1 MMKIIKKFFIKI
13 KNRYGGLYLTTVSI
27 FILLDLFASLYIS
40 TFVYEPNTS
49 NLIYIF
55 FILFLPS
62 SSIIVGVLI
71 IIKFVLE
78 AFRKKEGSHLKLVIV
93 SIMVFMTVITSLVI
107 SRVSYYI
114 IESNLNLFTNKSIND
129 SLSYIID
136 VSNDDIVNKQN
147 SILKTI
153 SNVSINYL
161 NNIDLSDSTKVS
173 NIIYKD
179 NIFTNIIFVSNLYY
193 GYSTILFNSQ
203 NYIPL
208 DINYRFS
215 LDKITFANSEYNGL
229 FYINAIVPLRD
240 VNHYAI
246 IFESMPSNYINV
258 RNNALNAFRIYN
270 SINMFTGEFSIVLK
284 LLYVFILGISTFIS
298 IVFGI
303 IFSSFIT
310 RPISLLLNAT
320 NSIINSDFDVEM
332 KFSGVHDL
340 RNLIYRFNVM
350 ARALKYHK
358 DKEKIRVS
366 LETWKEAAI
375 KVAHEIKNPLM
386 PIMMNA
392 ELIEK
397 RLQNNM
403 SDDDLDKIK
412 RYVNTIIKNSNSI
425 LSLVKSF
432 SEFSFNIKLSDDK
445 QSINSVLVEV
455 FDSFKNMQNVK
466 FQTSFSKIDCFIKM
480 DRDKLIIAF
489 RNLIKNAIEAMDNN
503 NKESLIY
510 LSSYHEVL
518 DGEEFFT
525 VSVTDTGN
533 GIEKKDLKKI
543 FEPYFTS
550 KDKGTGIGLAIVE
563 KIINEHN
570 GKIDV
575 DSIIGEGTTFFVRFE
590 I

>member
-1 MMKIIKKFFIKI
+1 MKIIKELFFKI
-13 KNRYGGLYLTTVSI
+13 KNRYGDLYLSIVSI
-27 FILLDLFASLYIS
+27 FILLDLIASLYIS
-40 TFVYEPNTS
+40 SFVYEPNTS
-49 NLIYIF
+49 NLLYMF
-55 FILFLPS
+55 FTLFVPS
-62 SSIIVGVLI
+62 SSIIVGI
-71 IIKFVLE
+71 ITIIKFVLE
-78 AFRKKEGSHLKLVIV
+78 ALKKKEGSHLKLAMV
-93 SIMVFMTVITSLVI
+93 SIMAFMTVITSLVI
-107 SRVSYYI
+107 SKMSYYI

-129 SLSYIID
+129 SLSYIIE
-136 VSNDDIVNKQN
+136 VSNDDIINKQN
-147 SILKTI
+147 SILNSI
-153 SNVSINYL
+153 SNASINYL
-161 NNIDLSDSTKVS
+161 NNIDLSDTAKIS
-173 NIIYKD
+173 NIIYRD
-179 NIFTNIIFVSNLYY
+179 NIFTNIIFVSNSYY
-193 GYSTILFNSQ
+193 GYSTILFNYQ
-203 NYIPL
+203 NYVPL

-246 IFESMPSNYINV
+246 IFDSMPSNYINV

-298 IVFGI
+298 IIFGI

-320 NSIINSDFDVEM
+320 NSIINSDFNIEM

-350 ARALKYHK
+350 ARALKYHR

-397 RLQNNM
+397 RLKNNM
-403 SDDDLDKIK
+403 SDDDLDKIRK
-412 RYVNTIIKNSNSI
+412 YVNTIIKNSNSI

-432 SEFSFNIKLSDDK
+432 SEFSFNIKLSDEK
-445 QSINSVLVEV
+445 ESINDVLIEV

-466 FQTSFSKIDCFIKM
+466 FQTSFSKIDCFINM
-480 DRDKLIIAF
+480 DRDKLLIAF

-533 GIEKKDLKKI
+533 GIEKKDLRRI

-563 KIINEHN
+563 KIISEHN
-570 GKIDV
+570 GRIDV
-575 DSIIGEGTTFFVRFE
+575 DSIIGEGTTFFIRFE
-590 I
+590 V

>member
-1 MMKIIKKFFIKI
+1 MRIIKEFFIKI
-13 KNRYGGLYLTTVSI
+13 KNRYGGLYLSIVSI
-27 FILLDLFASLYIS
+27 FVLLDLIASLYIS
-40 TFVYEPNTS
+40 SFVYEPNTS
-49 NLIYIF
+49 NLVSIF
-55 FILFLPS
+55 FTLFLPS

-78 AFRKKEGSHLKLVIV
+78 ALKKKEGSHLKLAIV
-93 SIMVFMTVITSLVI
+93 SIMTFMTVVTSIVI
-107 SRVSYYI
+107 SKMSYYI
-114 IESNLNLFTNKSIND
+114 IESNLNLFTDKSIND

-136 VSNDDIVNKQN
+136 VSNDDIINKQD
-147 SILKTI
+147 SILNSI
-153 SNVSINYL
+153 SNVSVNYL
-161 NNIDLSDSTKVS
+161 NNIDLSDTAKIS
-173 NIIYKD
+173 NIIYRD
-179 NIFTNIIFVSNLYY
+179 NIFTNIIFVSNSYY
-193 GYSTILFNSQ
+193 GYSTVLFNSQ

-246 IFESMPSNYINV
+246 IFDSMPSNYINV

-284 LLYVFILGISTFIS
+284 LLYIFILGISTFIS
-298 IVFGI
+298 IIFGI

-350 ARALKYHK
+350 ARALKYHR

-397 RLQNNM
+397 RLKNNM
-403 SDDDLDKIK
+403 SYEDLDKISK
-412 RYVNTIIKNSNSI
+412 YVNTIIKNSNSI

-432 SEFSFNIKLSDDK
+432 SEFSFNIKLSDEK
-445 QSINSVLVEV
+445 ESINSVLIEV
-455 FDSFKNMQNVK
+455 FDSFKNMQNIK
-466 FQTSFSKIDCFIKM
+466 FQTSFSKIDCFINM

-503 NKESLIY
+503 NNKESLIY

-518 DGEEFFT
+518 DGNEFFT
-525 VSVTDTGN
+525 VSITDTGN
-533 GIEKKDLKKI
+533 GIEKKDLKRI

-570 GKIDV
+570 GRIDV
-575 DSIIGEGTTFFVRFE
+575 DSIINEGTTFFIRFE
-590 I
+590 V

>member
-1 MMKIIKKFFIKI
+1 MKIIKELFFKI
-13 KNRYGGLYLTTVSI
+13 KNRYGGLYLSIVSI
-27 FILLDLFASLYIS
+27 FILLDLIASLYIS
-40 TFVYEPNTS
+40 SFVYEPNTS
-49 NLIYIF
+49 NLLYMF
-55 FILFLPS
+55 FTLFVPS
-62 SSIIVGVLI
+62 SSIIVGI
-71 IIKFVLE
+71 ITIIKFVLE
-78 AFRKKEGSHLKLVIV
+78 ALKKKEGSHLKLAMV
-93 SIMVFMTVITSLVI
+93 SIMAFMTVITSLVI
-107 SRVSYYI
+107 SKMSYYI

-129 SLSYIID
+129 SLSYIIE
-136 VSNDDIVNKQN
+136 VSNDDIINKQN
-147 SILKTI
+147 SILNSI

-161 NNIDLSDSTKVS
+161 NNIDLSDTAKIS
-173 NIIYKD
+173 NIIYRD
-179 NIFTNIIFVSNLYY
+179 NIFTNIIFVSNSYY
-193 GYSTILFNSQ
+193 GYSTILFNYQ
-203 NYIPL
+203 NYVPL

-246 IFESMPSNYINV
+246 IFDSMPSNYINV

-298 IVFGI
+298 IIFGI

-320 NSIINSDFDVEM
+320 NSIINSDFNIEM

-350 ARALKYHK
+350 ARALKYHR
-358 DKEKIRVS
+358 DREKIRVS

-397 RLQNNM
+397 RLKNNM
-403 SDDDLDKIK
+403 SDDDLDKIRK
-412 RYVNTIIKNSNSI
+412 YVNTIIKNSNSI

-432 SEFSFNIKLSDDK
+432 SEFSFNIKLSDEK
-445 QSINSVLVEV
+445 ESINDVLIEV

-466 FQTSFSKIDCFIKM
+466 FQTSFSKIDCFINM
-480 DRDKLIIAF
+480 DRDKLLIAF

-533 GIEKKDLKKI
+533 GIEKKDLRRI

-563 KIINEHN
+563 KIISEHN
-570 GKIDV
+570 GRIDV
-575 DSIIGEGTTFFVRFE
+575 DSIIGEGTTFFIRFE
-590 I
+590 V

>member
-1 MMKIIKKFFIKI
+1 MRIIKEFFIKI
-13 KNRYGGLYLTTVSI
+13 KNRYGGLYLSIVSI
-27 FILLDLFASLYIS
+27 FVLLDLIASLYIS
-40 TFVYEPNTS
+40 SFVYEPNTS
-49 NLIYIF
+49 NLVSIF
-55 FILFLPS
+55 FTLFLPS

-78 AFRKKEGSHLKLVIV
+78 ALKKKEGSHLKLAIV
-93 SIMVFMTVITSLVI
+93 SIMTFMTVVTSIVI
-107 SRVSYYI
+107 SKMSYYI
-114 IESNLNLFTNKSIND
+114 IESNLNLFTDKSIND

-136 VSNDDIVNKQN
+136 VSNDDIINKQD
-147 SILKTI
+147 SILNSI
-153 SNVSINYL
+153 SNVSVNYL
-161 NNIDLSDSTKVS
+161 NNIDLSDTAKIS
-173 NIIYKD
+173 NIIYRD
-179 NIFTNIIFVSNLYY
+179 NIFTNIIFVSNSYY
-193 GYSTILFNSQ
+193 GYSTVLFNSQ

-246 IFESMPSNYINV
+246 IFDSMPSNYINV

-298 IVFGI
+298 IIFGI

-350 ARALKYHK
+350 ARALKYHR

-397 RLQNNM
+397 RLKNNM
-403 SDDDLDKIK
+403 SYEDLDKISK
-412 RYVNTIIKNSNSI
+412 YVNTIIKNSNSI

-432 SEFSFNIKLSDDK
+432 SEFSFNIKLSDEK
-445 QSINSVLVEV
+445 ESINSVLIEV
-455 FDSFKNMQNVK
+455 FDSFKNMQNIK
-466 FQTSFSKIDCFIKM
+466 FQTSFSKIDCFINM

-518 DGEEFFT
+518 DANEFFT
-525 VSVTDTGN
+525 VSITDTGN
-533 GIEKKDLKKI
+533 GIEKKDLKRI

-570 GKIDV
+570 GRIDV
-575 DSIIGEGTTFFVRFE
+575 DSIINEGTTFFIRFE
-590 I
+590 V

>member
-1 MMKIIKKFFIKI
+1 MRIIKEFFIKI
-13 KNRYGGLYLTTVSI
+13 KNRYGGLYLSIVSI
-27 FILLDLFASLYIS
+27 FVLLDLIASIYIS
-40 TFVYEPNTS
+40 SFVYEPNTG
-49 NLIYIF
+49 NLVSIF
-55 FILFLPS
+55 FTLFLPS

-78 AFRKKEGSHLKLVIV
+78 ALKKKEGSHLKLAIV
-93 SIMVFMTVITSLVI
+93 SIMTFMTIVTSIVI
-107 SRVSYYI
+107 SKMSYYI
-114 IESNLNLFTNKSIND
+114 IESNLNLFTDKSIND

-136 VSNDDIVNKQN
+136 VSNDDIINKQD
-147 SILKTI
+147 SILNSI
-153 SNVSINYL
+153 SNVSVNYL
-161 NNIDLSDSTKVS
+161 NNIDLSDTAKIS
-173 NIIYKD
+173 NIIYRD
-179 NIFTNIIFVSNLYY
+179 NIFTNIIFVSNSYY
-193 GYSTILFNSQ
+193 GYSTVLFNSQ

-246 IFESMPSNYINV
+246 IFDSMPSNYINV

-298 IVFGI
+298 IIFGI

-350 ARALKYHK
+350 ARALKYHR

-397 RLQNNM
+397 RLKNNM
-403 SDDDLDKIK
+403 SDEDLDKISK
-412 RYVNTIIKNSNSI
+412 YVNTIIKNSNSI

-432 SEFSFNIKLSDDK
+432 SEFSFNIKLSDEK
-445 QSINSVLVEV
+445 ESINSVLIEV

-466 FQTSFSKIDCFIKM
+466 FQTSFSKIDCFINM

-518 DGEEFFT
+518 DGNEFFT
-525 VSVTDTGN
+525 VSITDTGN
-533 GIEKKDLKKI
+533 GIEKKDLKRI

-575 DSIIGEGTTFFVRFE
+575 DSIINEGTTFFVRFE
-590 I
+590 V

>member
-1 MMKIIKKFFIKI
+1 MRIIKEFFIKI
-13 KNRYGGLYLTTVSI
+13 KNRYGGLYLSIVSI
-27 FILLDLFASLYIS
+27 FVLLDLIASLYIS
-40 TFVYEPNTS
+40 SFVYEPNTS
-49 NLIYIF
+49 NLVSIF
-55 FILFLPS
+55 FTLFLPS

-78 AFRKKEGSHLKLVIV
+78 ALKKKEGSHLKLAIV
-93 SIMVFMTVITSLVI
+93 SIMTFMTVVTSIVI
-107 SRVSYYI
+107 SKMSYYI
-114 IESNLNLFTNKSIND
+114 IESNLNLFTDKSIND

-136 VSNDDIVNKQN
+136 VSNDDIINKQD
-147 SILKTI
+147 SILNSI
-153 SNVSINYL
+153 SNVSVNYL
-161 NNIDLSDSTKVS
+161 NNIDLSDTAKIS
-173 NIIYKD
+173 NIIYRD
-179 NIFTNIIFVSNLYY
+179 NIFTNIIFVSNSYY
-193 GYSTILFNSQ
+193 GYSTVLFNSQ

-246 IFESMPSNYINV
+246 IFDSMPSNYINV

-284 LLYVFILGISTFIS
+284 LLYIFILGISTFIS
-298 IVFGI
+298 IIFGI

-320 NSIINSDFDVEM
+320 NSIINSNFDVEM

-350 ARALKYHK
+350 ARALKYHR

-397 RLQNNM
+397 RLKNNM
-403 SDDDLDKIK
+403 SDEDLDKISK
-412 RYVNTIIKNSNSI
+412 YVNTIIKNSNSI

-432 SEFSFNIKLSDDK
+432 SEFSFNIKLSDEK
-445 QSINSVLVEV
+445 ESINSVLIEV

-466 FQTSFSKIDCFIKM
+466 FQTSFSKIDCFINM

-518 DGEEFFT
+518 DGNEFFT
-525 VSVTDTGN
+525 VSITDTGN
-533 GIEKKDLKKI
+533 GIEKKDLKRI

-570 GKIDV
+570 GRIDV
-575 DSIIGEGTTFFVRFE
+575 DSMINEGTTFFVRFE
-590 I
+590 V

>member
-1 MMKIIKKFFIKI
+1 MRIIKEFFIKI
-13 KNRYGGLYLTTVSI
+13 KNRYGGLYLSIVSI
-27 FILLDLFASLYIS
+27 FVLLDLIASLYIS
-40 TFVYEPNTS
+40 SFVYEPNTS
-49 NLIYIF
+49 NLVSIF
-55 FILFLPS
+55 FTLFLPS

-78 AFRKKEGSHLKLVIV
+78 ALKKKEGSHLKLAIV
-93 SIMVFMTVITSLVI
+93 SIMTFMTVVTSIVI
-107 SRVSYYI
+107 SKMSYYI
-114 IESNLNLFTNKSIND
+114 IESNLNLFTDKSIND

-136 VSNDDIVNKQN
+136 VSNDDIINKQD
-147 SILKTI
+147 SILNSI
-153 SNVSINYL
+153 SNVSVNYL
-161 NNIDLSDSTKVS
+161 NNIDLSDTAKIS
-173 NIIYKD
+173 NIIYRD
-179 NIFTNIIFVSNLYY
+179 NIFTNIIFVSNSYY
-193 GYSTILFNSQ
+193 GYSTVLFNSQ

-246 IFESMPSNYINV
+246 IFDSMPSNYINV

-284 LLYVFILGISTFIS
+284 LLYVFTLGISTFIS
-298 IVFGI
+298 IIFGI

-320 NSIINSDFDVEM
+320 NSIINSDFNVEM

-350 ARALKYHK
+350 ARALKYHR
-358 DKEKIRVS
+358 DKEKIRIS

-397 RLQNNM
+397 KLKNNM
-403 SDDDLDKIK
+403 SDEELNKIK
-412 RYVNTIIKNSNSI
+412 KYADVIIKNSNTI

-432 SEFSFNIKLSDDK
+432 SEFSFNIKLSDEK
-445 QSINSVLVEV
+445 ESINNVLIEV
-455 FDSFKNMQNVK
+455 YESFRNTQNIK
-466 FQTSFSKIDCFIKM
+466 FQTSFSKLDCFIKM
-480 DRDKLIIAF
+480 DREKLIMAF
-489 RNLIKNAIEAMDNN
+489 RNIIKNAIEAMENN
-503 NKESLIY
+503 NKESIIY

-518 DGEEFFT
+518 DSREFFT
-525 VSVTDTGN
+525 VSITDTGN
-533 GIEKKDLKKI
+533 GIEKKDLKRI

-550 KDKGTGIGLAIVE
+550 KDKGTGIGLSIVE

-570 GKIDV
+570 GIIDI
-575 DSIIGEGTTFFVRFE
+575 DSMIGEGSTFFIRFE

>member
-1 MMKIIKKFFIKI
+1 MKIIKNFFLKI
-13 KNRYGGLYLTTVSI
+13 KNRYGGLYLSIVSI
-27 FILLDLFASLYIS
+27 FVLLDLIASIYIS
-40 TFVYEPNTS
+40 SFVYEPNTT
-49 NLIYIF
+49 NLVYVF

-62 SSIIVGVLI
+62 SSIIVGILI

-78 AFRKKEGSHLKLVIV
+78 ALKKKEGSHLKLAIV
-93 SIMVFMTVITSLVI
+93 SIMAFMTVITSLVT
-107 SRVSYYI
+107 SKMSYYI

-129 SLSYIID
+129 SLSYIIE
-136 VSNDDIVNKQN
+136 VSNDDIINKQN
-147 SILKTI
+147 SILNSI
-153 SNVSINYL
+153 SNVSVNYL
-161 NNIDLSDSTKVS
+161 NNIDLSDSSKIS
-173 NIIYKD
+173 NIIYRD
-179 NIFTNIIFVSNLYY
+179 NIFTNIIFVSNSYY
-193 GYSTILFNSQ
+193 GYSTVLFNSQ
-203 NYIPL
+203 NYVPL

-246 IFESMPSNYINV
+246 IFDSMPSNYINV

-298 IVFGI
+298 IIFGI

-320 NSIINSDFDVEM
+320 NSIINSDFNIEM

-350 ARALKYHK
+350 ARALKYHR

-397 RLQNNM
+397 KLKNNM

-412 RYVNTIIKNSNSI
+412 KYVNTIIKNSNSI

-432 SEFSFNIKLSDDK
+432 SEFSFNIKLSDEK
-445 QSINSVLVEV
+445 ESINDVLIEV
-455 FDSFKNMQNVK
+455 FDSFKNMQNIK
-466 FQTSFSKIDCFIKM
+466 FQTSFSKIDCFINM

-518 DGEEFFT
+518 DGNEFFT

-533 GIEKKDLKKI
+533 GIEKKDLKRI

-570 GKIDV
+570 GRIDV
-575 DSIIGEGTTFFVRFE
+575 DSIVGEGTTFFIRFE
-590 I
+590 V

>member
-1 MMKIIKKFFIKI
+1 MKIIKKFFIKI

-78 AFRKKEGSHLKLVIV
+78 ALRKKEGSHLKLAIV
-93 SIMVFMTVITSLVI
+93 SIMAFMTVITSLVI

-179 NIFTNIIFVSNLYY
+179 NIFTNIIFVSNSYY

>member
-1 MMKIIKKFFIKI
+1 MKIIKELFFKI
-13 KNRYGGLYLTTVSI
+13 KNRYGDLYLSIVSI
-27 FILLDLFASLYIS
+27 FILLDLIASLYIS
-40 TFVYEPNTS
+40 SFVYEPNTS
-49 NLIYIF
+49 NLLYMF
-55 FILFLPS
+55 FTLFVPS
-62 SSIIVGVLI
+62 SSIIVGI
-71 IIKFVLE
+71 ITIIKFVLE
-78 AFRKKEGSHLKLVIV
+78 ALKKKEGSHLKLAMV
-93 SIMVFMTVITSLVI
+93 SIMAFMTVITSLVI
-107 SRVSYYI
+107 SKMSYYI

-129 SLSYIID
+129 SLSYIIE
-136 VSNDDIVNKQN
+136 VSNDDIINKQN
-147 SILKTI
+147 SILNSI
-153 SNVSINYL
+153 SNASINYL
-161 NNIDLSDSTKVS
+161 NNIDLSDTAKIS
-173 NIIYKD
+173 NIIYRD
-179 NIFTNIIFVSNLYY
+179 NIFTNIIFVSNSYY
-193 GYSTILFNSQ
+193 GYSTILFNYQ
-203 NYIPL
+203 NYVPL

-246 IFESMPSNYINV
+246 IFDSMPSNYINV

-298 IVFGI
+298 IIFGI

-320 NSIINSDFDVEM
+320 NSIINSDFNIEM

-350 ARALKYHK
+350 ARALKYHR

-397 RLQNNM
+397 RLKNNM
-403 SDDDLDKIK
+403 SDDDLDKIRK
-412 RYVNTIIKNSNSI
+412 YVNTIIKNSNSI

-432 SEFSFNIKLSDDK
+432 SEFSFNIKLSDEK
-445 QSINSVLVEV
+445 ESINDVLIEV

-466 FQTSFSKIDCFIKM
+466 FQTSFSKIDCFINM
-480 DRDKLIIAF
+480 DRDKLLIAF

-518 DGEEFFT
+518 DGDEFFT

-533 GIEKKDLKKI
+533 GIEKKDLRRI

-563 KIINEHN
+563 KIISEHN
-570 GKIDV
+570 GRIDV
-575 DSIIGEGTTFFVRFE
+575 DSIIGEGTTFFIRFE
-590 I
+590 V

>member
-1 MMKIIKKFFIKI
+1 MKIIKELFFKI
-13 KNRYGGLYLTTVSI
+13 KNRYGGLYLSIVSI
-27 FILLDLFASLYIS
+27 FILLDLIASLYIS
-40 TFVYEPNTS
+40 SFVYEPNTS
-49 NLIYIF
+49 NLLYMF
-55 FILFLPS
+55 FTLFVPS
-62 SSIIVGVLI
+62 SSIIVGI
-71 IIKFVLE
+71 ITIIKFVLE
-78 AFRKKEGSHLKLVIV
+78 ALKKKEGSHLKLAIV
-93 SIMVFMTVITSLVI
+93 SIMAFMTVITSLVI
-107 SRVSYYI
+107 SKMSYYI

-129 SLSYIID
+129 SLSYIIE
-136 VSNDDIVNKQN
+136 VSNDDIINKQN
-147 SILKTI
+147 SILNSI

-161 NNIDLSDSTKVS
+161 NNIDLSDTAKIS
-173 NIIYKD
+173 NIIYRD
-179 NIFTNIIFVSNLYY
+179 NIFTNIIFVSNSYY
-193 GYSTILFNSQ
+193 GYSTILFNYQ
-203 NYIPL
+203 NYVPL

-246 IFESMPSNYINV
+246 IFDSMPSNYINV

-298 IVFGI
+298 IIFGI

-320 NSIINSDFDVEM
+320 NSIINSDFNIEM

-350 ARALKYHK
+350 ARALKYHR

-397 RLQNNM
+397 RLKNNM
-403 SDDDLDKIK
+403 SDDDLDKIRK
-412 RYVNTIIKNSNSI
+412 YVNTIIKNSNSI

-432 SEFSFNIKLSDDK
+432 SEFSFNIKLSDEK
-445 QSINSVLVEV
+445 ESINDVLIEV

-466 FQTSFSKIDCFIKM
+466 FQTSFSKIDCFINM
-480 DRDKLIIAF
+480 DRDKLLIAF

-518 DGEEFFT
+518 DGDEFFT

-533 GIEKKDLKKI
+533 GIEKKDLRRI

-563 KIINEHN
+563 KIISEHN
-570 GKIDV
+570 GRIDV
-575 DSIIGEGTTFFVRFE
+575 DSIIGEGTTFFIRFE
-590 I
+590 V

>member
-1 MMKIIKKFFIKI
+1 MRIIKEFFIKI
-13 KNRYGGLYLTTVSI
+13 KNRYGGLYLSIVSI
-27 FILLDLFASLYIS
+27 FVLLDLIASIYIS
-40 TFVYEPNTS
+40 SFVYEPNTT
-49 NLIYIF
+49 NLLYMF
-55 FILFLPS
+55 FTLFLPS

-78 AFRKKEGSHLKLVIV
+78 ALKKKEGSHLKLAMV
-93 SIMVFMTVITSLVI
+93 SIMAFMTVITSLLI
-107 SRVSYYI
+107 SKMSYYI
-114 IESNLNLFTNKSIND
+114 IESNLNLFTDKSIND
-129 SLSYIID
+129 SLSYIIE
-136 VSNDDIVNKQN
+136 VSNDDIINKQD
-147 SILKTI
+147 SILNSI
-153 SNVSINYL
+153 SNVSVNYL
-161 NNIDLSDSTKVS
+161 NNIDLSDTAKIS
-173 NIIYKD
+173 NIIYRD
-179 NIFTNIIFVSNLYY
+179 NIFTNIIFVSNSYY
-193 GYSTILFNSQ
+193 GYSTVLFNSQ

-246 IFESMPSNYINV
+246 IFDSMPSNYINL

-284 LLYVFILGISTFIS
+284 LLYVFTLGISTFIS
-298 IVFGI
+298 IIFGI

-320 NSIINSDFDVEM
+320 NSIINSDFNVEM

-350 ARALKYHK
+350 ARALKYHR
-358 DKEKIRVS
+358 DKEKIRIS

-397 RLQNNM
+397 KLKNNM
-403 SDDDLDKIK
+403 SDEELNKIK
-412 RYVNTIIKNSNSI
+412 KYADVIIKNSNTI

-432 SEFSFNIKLSDDK
+432 SEFSFNIKLSDEK
-445 QSINSVLVEV
+445 ESINNVLIEV
-455 FDSFKNMQNVK
+455 YESFRNTQNIK
-466 FQTSFSKIDCFIKM
+466 FQTSFSKLDCFIKM
-480 DRDKLIIAF
+480 DREKLIMAF
-489 RNLIKNAIEAMDNN
+489 RNIIKNAIEAMENN
-503 NKESLIY
+503 NKESIIY

-518 DGEEFFT
+518 DSREFFT
-525 VSVTDTGN
+525 VSITDTGN
-533 GIEKKDLKKI
+533 GIEKKDLKRI

-550 KDKGTGIGLAIVE
+550 KDKGTGIGLSIVE

-570 GKIDV
+570 GIIDI
-575 DSIIGEGTTFFVRFE
+575 DSMIGEGSTFFIRFE

>member
-1 MMKIIKKFFIKI
+1 MRIIKEFFIKI
-13 KNRYGGLYLTTVSI
+13 KNRYGGLYLSIVSI
-27 FILLDLFASLYIS
+27 FVLLDLIASLYIS
-40 TFVYEPNTS
+40 SFVYEPNTS
-49 NLIYIF
+49 NLVSIF
-55 FILFLPS
+55 FTLFLPS

-78 AFRKKEGSHLKLVIV
+78 ALKKKEGSHLKLAIV
-93 SIMVFMTVITSLVI
+93 SIMTFMTVVTSIVI
-107 SRVSYYI
+107 SKMSYYI
-114 IESNLNLFTNKSIND
+114 IESNLNLFTDKSIND

-136 VSNDDIVNKQN
+136 VSNDDIINKQD
-147 SILKTI
+147 SILNSI
-153 SNVSINYL
+153 SNVSVNYL
-161 NNIDLSDSTKVS
+161 NNIDLSDTAKIS
-173 NIIYKD
+173 NIIYRD
-179 NIFTNIIFVSNLYY
+179 NIFTNIIFVSNSYY
-193 GYSTILFNSQ
+193 GYSTVLFNSQ

-246 IFESMPSNYINV
+246 IFDSMPSNYINV

-284 LLYVFILGISTFIS
+284 LLYIFILGISTFIS
-298 IVFGI
+298 IIFGI

-350 ARALKYHK
+350 ARALKYHR

-397 RLQNNM
+397 RLKNNM
-403 SDDDLDKIK
+403 SDEDLDKISK
-412 RYVNTIIKNSNSI
+412 YVNTIIKNSNSI

-432 SEFSFNIKLSDDK
+432 SEFSFNIKLSDEK
-445 QSINSVLVEV
+445 ESINSVLIEV
-455 FDSFKNMQNVK
+455 FDSFKNMQNIK
-466 FQTSFSKIDCFIKM
+466 FQTSFSKIDCFINM

-518 DGEEFFT
+518 DGNEFFT
-525 VSVTDTGN
+525 VSITDTGN
-533 GIEKKDLKKI
+533 GIEKKDLKRI

-570 GKIDV
+570 GRIDV
-575 DSIIGEGTTFFVRFE
+575 DSIINEGTTFFIRFE
-590 I
+590 V

>member
-1 MMKIIKKFFIKI
+1 MRIIKEFFIKI
-13 KNRYGGLYLTTVSI
+13 KNRYGGLYLSIVSI
-27 FILLDLFASLYIS
+27 FVLLDLIASIYIS
-40 TFVYEPNTS
+40 SFVYEPNTT
-49 NLIYIF
+49 NLLYMF
-55 FILFLPS
+55 FTFFLPS

-78 AFRKKEGSHLKLVIV
+78 ALKKKEGSHLKLAMV
-93 SIMVFMTVITSLVI
+93 SIMAFMTVITSLLI
-107 SRVSYYI
+107 SKMSYYI
-114 IESNLNLFTNKSIND
+114 IESNLNLFTDKSIND
-129 SLSYIID
+129 SLSYIIE
-136 VSNDDIVNKQN
+136 VSNDDIINKQD
-147 SILKTI
+147 SILNSI
-153 SNVSINYL
+153 SNVSVNYL
-161 NNIDLSDSTKVS
+161 NNIDLSDTAKIS
-173 NIIYKD
+173 NIIYRD
-179 NIFTNIIFVSNLYY
+179 NIFTNIIFVSNSYY
-193 GYSTILFNSQ
+193 GYSTVLFNSQ

-246 IFESMPSNYINV
+246 IFDSMPSNYINV

-284 LLYVFILGISTFIS
+284 LLYVFTLGISTFIS
-298 IVFGI
+298 IIFGI

-320 NSIINSDFDVEM
+320 NSIINSDFNVEM

-350 ARALKYHK
+350 ARALKYHR
-358 DKEKIRVS
+358 DKEKIRIS

-397 RLQNNM
+397 KLKNNM
-403 SDDDLDKIK
+403 SDEELNKIK
-412 RYVNTIIKNSNSI
+412 KYADVIIKNSNTI

-432 SEFSFNIKLSDDK
+432 SEFSFNIKLSDEK
-445 QSINSVLVEV
+445 ESINNVLIEV
-455 FDSFKNMQNVK
+455 YESFRNTQNIK
-466 FQTSFSKIDCFIKM
+466 FQTSFSKLDCFIKM
-480 DRDKLIIAF
+480 DREKLIMAF
-489 RNLIKNAIEAMDNN
+489 RNIIKNAIEAMENN
-503 NKESLIY
+503 NKESIIY

-518 DGEEFFT
+518 DSREFFT
-525 VSVTDTGN
+525 VSITDTGN
-533 GIEKKDLKKI
+533 GIEKKDLKRI

-550 KDKGTGIGLAIVE
+550 KDKGTGIGLSIVE

-570 GKIDV
+570 GIIDI
-575 DSIIGEGTTFFVRFE
+575 DSMIGEGSTFFIRFE

>member
-1 MMKIIKKFFIKI
+1 MKIIKDFFIKI
-13 KNRYGGLYLTTVSI
+13 KNRYGGLYLLIVSI
-27 FILLDLFASLYIS
+27 FILLDLIASIYVS
-40 TFVYEPNTS
+40 SFVYEPNTS
-49 NLIYIF
+49 DLIYMF
-55 FILFLPS
+55 FTLFLPS
-62 SSIIVGVLI
+62 SSIIVGVVTI
-71 IIKFVLE
+71 VKFVLE
-78 AFRKKEGSHLKLVIV
+78 AFKKKEGSHLKLAIV
-93 SIMVFMTVITSLVI
+93 SIMTFMTVITSLVV
-107 SRVSYYI
+107 SKMSYYI
-114 IESNLNLFTNKSIND
+114 IESNLNLFTDNSIND
-129 SLSYIID
+129 SLSYIIE
-136 VSNDDIVNKQN
+136 VSNDEIVNKQN
-147 SILKTI
+147 SILNSI
-153 SNVSINYL
+153 SNSYANYL
-161 NNIDLSDSTKVS
+161 NNIDLSDTSKIS
-173 NIIYKD
+173 NIIYRD
-179 NIFTNIIFVSNLYY
+179 NIFTNIIFVSNSYY

-203 NYIPL
+203 NYVPL

-246 IFESMPSNYINV
+246 IFDSMPSNYINV
-258 RNNALNAFRIYN
+258 RNNALKAFRIYN

-284 LLYVFILGISTFIS
+284 LLYIFILGISTFIS
-298 IVFGI
+298 IIFGI

-350 ARALKYHK
+350 ARALKYHR

-397 RLQNNM
+397 RLKNEM
-403 SDDDLDKIK
+403 SDNDLDKIK
-412 RYVNTIIKNSNSI
+412 KSINIIIKNSNSI

-432 SEFSFNIKLSDDK
+432 SEFSFNIKLSNEK
-445 QSINSVLVEV
+445 ESINNVLAEV
-455 FDSFKNMQNVK
+455 FESFKNTPNVK
-466 FQTSFSKIDCFIKM
+466 FQTSFSKMDCFINM
-480 DRDKLIIAF
+480 DREKLIIAF

-510 LSSYHEVL
+510 LSSYHEIL
-518 DGEEFFT
+518 DCQEFFT
-525 VSVTDTGN
+525 VSITDTGN
-533 GIEKKDLKKI
+533 GINENDLRRI

-550 KDKGTGIGLAIVE
+550 KDKGTGIGLSIVE

-570 GKIDV
+570 GMIDV
-575 DSIIGEGTTFFVRFE
+575 DSIIGEGTTFFVRFKN
-590 I
+590 

>member
-1 MMKIIKKFFIKI
+1 MKIIKEFFINI
-13 KNRYGGLYLTTVSI
+13 KNRYGGLYLSI
-27 FILLDLFASLYIS
+27 FSIFVLLDLIASIYIS
-40 TFVYEPNTS
+40 SFVYEPNSS
-49 NLIYIF
+49 NFVYIF
-55 FILFLPS
+55 FTLFLPS

-78 AFRKKEGSHLKLVIV
+78 ALKKKEGSHLKLAIV
-93 SIMVFMTVITSLVI
+93 SIIAFMTVITSLVI
-107 SRVSYYI
+107 TKISYYI
-114 IESNLNLFTNKSIND
+114 IESNLNLFTDKTIND

-136 VSNDDIVNKQN
+136 VSNDDIINKQN
-147 SILKTI
+147 SILNSI

-161 NNIDLSDSTKVS
+161 NNIDLSDTSKIS

-179 NIFTNIIFVSNLYY
+179 NIFTNIIFVSNSYY
-193 GYSTILFNSQ
+193 GYSTVLFNSQ

-246 IFESMPSNYINV
+246 IFDSMPSNYINV

-284 LLYVFILGISTFIS
+284 LLYVFILGISTFVS
-298 IVFGI
+298 IIFGI

-350 ARALKYHK
+350 ARALKYHR
-358 DKEKIRVS
+358 DKEKIRIS

-397 RLQNNM
+397 RLKNEM
-403 SDDDLDKIK
+403 SDDDLEKIK
-412 RYVNTIIKNSNSI
+412 KYVNIIMKNSNSI

-432 SEFSFNIKLSDDK
+432 SEFSFNIKLSDEK
-445 QSINSVLVEV
+445 QSINSVIIEV
-455 FDSFKNMQNVK
+455 FESFKNTQNIN
-466 FQTSFSKIDCFIKM
+466 FQTSFSKIDCFINM

-518 DGEEFFT
+518 DSQEFFT
-525 VSVTDTGN
+525 ISITDTGN

-570 GKIDV
+570 GRIDV

-590 I
+590 A

>member
-1 MMKIIKKFFIKI
+1 MRIIKEFFIKI
-13 KNRYGGLYLTTVSI
+13 KNRYGGLYLSIVSI
-27 FILLDLFASLYIS
+27 FVLLDLIASIYIS
-40 TFVYEPNTS
+40 SFVYEPNTT
-49 NLIYIF
+49 NLLYMF
-55 FILFLPS
+55 FTFFLPS

-78 AFRKKEGSHLKLVIV
+78 ALKKKEGSHLKLAMV
-93 SIMVFMTVITSLVI
+93 SIMAFMTVITSLLI
-107 SRVSYYI
+107 SKMSYYI
-114 IESNLNLFTNKSIND
+114 IESNLNLFTDKSIND
-129 SLSYIID
+129 SLSYIIE
-136 VSNDDIVNKQN
+136 VSNDDIINKQD
-147 SILKTI
+147 SILNSI
-153 SNVSINYL
+153 SNVSVNYL
-161 NNIDLSDSTKVS
+161 NNIDLSDTAKIS
-173 NIIYKD
+173 NIIYRD
-179 NIFTNIIFVSNLYY
+179 NIFTNIIFVSNSYY
-193 GYSTILFNSQ
+193 GYSTVLFNSQ

-284 LLYVFILGISTFIS
+284 LLYVFTLGISTFIS
-298 IVFGI
+298 IIFGI

-320 NSIINSDFDVEM
+320 NSIINSDFNVEM

-350 ARALKYHK
+350 ARALKYHR
-358 DKEKIRVS
+358 DKEKIRIS

-397 RLQNNM
+397 KLKNNM
-403 SDDDLDKIK
+403 SDEELNKIK
-412 RYVNTIIKNSNSI
+412 KYADVIIKNSNTI

-432 SEFSFNIKLSDDK
+432 SEFSFNIKLSDEK
-445 QSINSVLVEV
+445 ESINNVLIEV
-455 FDSFKNMQNVK
+455 YESFRNTQNIK
-466 FQTSFSKIDCFIKM
+466 FQTSFSKLDCFIKM
-480 DRDKLIIAF
+480 DREKLIMAF
-489 RNLIKNAIEAMDNN
+489 RNIIKNAIEAMENN
-503 NKESLIY
+503 NKESIIY

-518 DGEEFFT
+518 DSREFFT
-525 VSVTDTGN
+525 VSITDTGN
-533 GIEKKDLKKI
+533 GIEKKDLKRI

-550 KDKGTGIGLAIVE
+550 KDKGTGIGLSIVE

-570 GKIDV
+570 GIIDI
-575 DSIIGEGTTFFVRFE
+575 DSMIGEGSTFFIRFE

>member
-1 MMKIIKKFFIKI
+1 MKIIKELFFKI
-13 KNRYGGLYLTTVSI
+13 KNRYGGLYLSIVSI
-27 FILLDLFASLYIS
+27 FILLDLIASLYIS
-40 TFVYEPNTS
+40 SFVYEPNTS
-49 NLIYIF
+49 NLLYMF
-55 FILFLPS
+55 FTLFVPS
-62 SSIIVGVLI
+62 SSIIVGI
-71 IIKFVLE
+71 ITIIKFVLE
-78 AFRKKEGSHLKLVIV
+78 ALKKKEGSHLKLAIV
-93 SIMVFMTVITSLVI
+93 SIMAFMTVITSLVT
-107 SRVSYYI
+107 SKMSYYI

-129 SLSYIID
+129 SLSYIIE
-136 VSNDDIVNKQN
+136 VSNDDIINKQN
-147 SILKTI
+147 SILNSI

-161 NNIDLSDSTKVS
+161 NNIDLSDTAKIS
-173 NIIYKD
+173 NIIYRD
-179 NIFTNIIFVSNLYY
+179 NIFTNIIFVSNSYY
-193 GYSTILFNSQ
+193 GYSTILFNYQ
-203 NYIPL
+203 NYVPL

-215 LDKITFANSEYNGL
+215 LDKITFANSEYNGI

-246 IFESMPSNYINV
+246 IFDSMPSNYINV

-298 IVFGI
+298 IIFGI

-320 NSIINSDFDVEM
+320 NSIINSDFNIEM

-350 ARALKYHK
+350 ARALKYHR

-397 RLQNNM
+397 RLKNNM
-403 SDDDLDKIK
+403 SDDDLDKIRK
-412 RYVNTIIKNSNSI
+412 YVNTIIKNSNSI

-432 SEFSFNIKLSDDK
+432 SEFSFNIKLSDEK
-445 QSINSVLVEV
+445 ESINDVLIEV

-466 FQTSFSKIDCFIKM
+466 FQTSFSKIDCFINM
-480 DRDKLIIAF
+480 DRDKLLIAF

-518 DGEEFFT
+518 DGDEFFT

-533 GIEKKDLKKI
+533 GIEKKDLRRI

-563 KIINEHN
+563 KIISEHN
-570 GKIDV
+570 GRIDV
-575 DSIIGEGTTFFVRFE
+575 DSIIGEGTTFFIRFE
-590 I
+590 V

>member
-1 MMKIIKKFFIKI
+1 MKIIKELFFKI
-13 KNRYGGLYLTTVSI
+13 KNRYGGLYLSIVSI
-27 FILLDLFASLYIS
+27 FILLDLIASLYIS
-40 TFVYEPNTS
+40 SFVYEPNTS
-49 NLIYIF
+49 NLLYMF
-55 FILFLPS
+55 FTLFVPS
-62 SSIIVGVLI
+62 SSIIVGI
-71 IIKFVLE
+71 ITIIKFVLE
-78 AFRKKEGSHLKLVIV
+78 ALKKKEGSHLKLAIV
-93 SIMVFMTVITSLVI
+93 SIMAFMTVITSLVT
-107 SRVSYYI
+107 SKMSYYI

-129 SLSYIID
+129 SLSYIIE
-136 VSNDDIVNKQN
+136 VSNDDIINKQN
-147 SILKTI
+147 SILNSI

-161 NNIDLSDSTKVS
+161 NNIDLSDTAKIS
-173 NIIYKD
+173 NIIYRD
-179 NIFTNIIFVSNLYY
+179 NIFTNIIFVSNSYY
-193 GYSTILFNSQ
+193 GYSTILFNYQ
-203 NYIPL
+203 NYVPL

-246 IFESMPSNYINV
+246 IFDSMPSNYINV

-298 IVFGI
+298 IIFGI

-320 NSIINSDFDVEM
+320 NSIINSDFNIEM

-350 ARALKYHK
+350 ARALKYHR

-397 RLQNNM
+397 RLKNNM
-403 SDDDLDKIK
+403 SDDDLDKIRK
-412 RYVNTIIKNSNSI
+412 YVNTIIKNSNSI

-432 SEFSFNIKLSDDK
+432 SEFSFNIKLSDEK
-445 QSINSVLVEV
+445 ESINDVLIEV

-466 FQTSFSKIDCFIKM
+466 FQTSFSKIDCFINM
-480 DRDKLIIAF
+480 DRDKLLIAF

-518 DGEEFFT
+518 DGDEFFT

-533 GIEKKDLKKI
+533 GIEKKDLRRI

-563 KIINEHN
+563 KIISEHN
-570 GKIDV
+570 GRIDV
-575 DSIIGEGTTFFVRFE
+575 DSIIGEGTTFFIRFE
-590 I
+590 V

>member
-1 MMKIIKKFFIKI
+1 MRIIKEFFIKI
-13 KNRYGGLYLTTVSI
+13 KNRYGGLYLSIVSI
-27 FILLDLFASLYIS
+27 FVLLDLIASLYIS
-40 TFVYEPNTS
+40 SFVYEPNTS
-49 NLIYIF
+49 NLVSIF
-55 FILFLPS
+55 FTLFLPS

-78 AFRKKEGSHLKLVIV
+78 ALKKKEGSHLKLAIV
-93 SIMVFMTVITSLVI
+93 SIMTFMTVVTSIVI
-107 SRVSYYI
+107 SKMSYYI
-114 IESNLNLFTNKSIND
+114 IESNLNLFTDKSIND

-136 VSNDDIVNKQN
+136 VSNDDIINKQD
-147 SILKTI
+147 SILNSI
-153 SNVSINYL
+153 SNVSVNYL
-161 NNIDLSDSTKVS
+161 NNIDLSDTAKIS
-173 NIIYKD
+173 NIIYRD
-179 NIFTNIIFVSNLYY
+179 NIFTNIIFVSNSYY
-193 GYSTILFNSQ
+193 GYSTVLFNSQ

-246 IFESMPSNYINV
+246 IFDSMPSNYINV

-284 LLYVFILGISTFIS
+284 LLYIFILGISTFIS
-298 IVFGI
+298 IIFGI

-320 NSIINSDFDVEM
+320 NSIINSNFDVEM

-350 ARALKYHK
+350 ARALKYHR

-397 RLQNNM
+397 RLKNNM
-403 SDDDLDKIK
+403 SDEDLDKISK
-412 RYVNTIIKNSNSI
+412 YVNTIIKNSNSI

-432 SEFSFNIKLSDDK
+432 SEFSFNIKLSDEK
-445 QSINSVLVEV
+445 ESINSVLIEV
-455 FDSFKNMQNVK
+455 FDSFKNMQNIK
-466 FQTSFSKIDCFIKM
+466 FQTSFSKIDCFINM

-518 DGEEFFT
+518 DGNEFFT
-525 VSVTDTGN
+525 VSITDTGN
-533 GIEKKDLKKI
+533 GIEKKDLKRI

-570 GKIDV
+570 GRIDV
-575 DSIIGEGTTFFVRFE
+575 DSIINEGTTFFIRFE
-590 I
+590 V

>member
-1 MMKIIKKFFIKI
+1 MKIIKELFFKI
-13 KNRYGGLYLTTVSI
+13 KNRYGGLYLSIVSI
-27 FILLDLFASLYIS
+27 FILLDLIASLYIS
-40 TFVYEPNTS
+40 SFVYEPNTS
-49 NLIYIF
+49 NLLYMF
-55 FILFLPS
+55 FTLFVPS
-62 SSIIVGVLI
+62 SSIIVGI
-71 IIKFVLE
+71 ITIIKFVLE
-78 AFRKKEGSHLKLVIV
+78 ALKKKEGSHLKLAMV
-93 SIMVFMTVITSLVI
+93 SIMAFMTVITSLII
-107 SRVSYYI
+107 SKMSYYI

-129 SLSYIID
+129 SLSYIIE
-136 VSNDDIVNKQN
+136 VSNDDIINKQN
-147 SILKTI
+147 SILNSI

-161 NNIDLSDSTKVS
+161 NNIDLSDTAKIS
-173 NIIYKD
+173 NIIYRD
-179 NIFTNIIFVSNLYY
+179 NIFTNIIFVSNSYY
-193 GYSTILFNSQ
+193 GYSTILFNYQ
-203 NYIPL
+203 NYVPL
-208 DINYRFS
+208 DVNYRFS

-246 IFESMPSNYINV
+246 IFDSMPSNYINV

-298 IVFGI
+298 IIFGI

-320 NSIINSDFDVEM
+320 NSIINSDFNIEM

-350 ARALKYHK
+350 ARALKYHR

-397 RLQNNM
+397 RLKNNM
-403 SDDDLDKIK
+403 SDDDLDKIRK
-412 RYVNTIIKNSNSI
+412 YVNTIIKNSNSI

-432 SEFSFNIKLSDDK
+432 SEFSFNIKLSDEK
-445 QSINSVLVEV
+445 ESINDVLIEV

-466 FQTSFSKIDCFIKM
+466 FQTSFSKIDCFINM
-480 DRDKLIIAF
+480 DRDKLLIAF

-518 DGEEFFT
+518 DGDEFFT

-533 GIEKKDLKKI
+533 GIEKKDLRRI

-563 KIINEHN
+563 KIISEHN
-570 GKIDV
+570 GRIDV
-575 DSIIGEGTTFFVRFE
+575 DSIIGEGTTFFIRFE
-590 I
+590 V

>member
-1 MMKIIKKFFIKI
+1 MKIIKELFFKI
-13 KNRYGGLYLTTVSI
+13 KNRYGGLYLSIVSI
-27 FILLDLFASLYIS
+27 FILLDLIASLYIS
-40 TFVYEPNTS
+40 SFVYEPNTS
-49 NLIYIF
+49 NLLYMF
-55 FILFLPS
+55 FTLFVPS
-62 SSIIVGVLI
+62 SSIIVGI
-71 IIKFVLE
+71 ITIIKFVLE
-78 AFRKKEGSHLKLVIV
+78 ALKKKEGSHLKLAMV
-93 SIMVFMTVITSLVI
+93 SIMAFMTVITSLVI
-107 SRVSYYI
+107 SKMSYYI

-129 SLSYIID
+129 SLSYIIE
-136 VSNDDIVNKQN
+136 VSNDDIINKQN
-147 SILKTI
+147 SILNSI

-161 NNIDLSDSTKVS
+161 NNIDLSDTAKIS
-173 NIIYKD
+173 NIIYRD
-179 NIFTNIIFVSNLYY
+179 NIFTNIIFVSNSYY
-193 GYSTILFNSQ
+193 GYSTILFNYQ
-203 NYIPL
+203 NYVPL

-246 IFESMPSNYINV
+246 IFDSMPSNYINV

-298 IVFGI
+298 IIFGI

-320 NSIINSDFDVEM
+320 NSIINSDFNIEM

-350 ARALKYHK
+350 ARALKYHR

-397 RLQNNM
+397 RLKNNM
-403 SDDDLDKIK
+403 SDDDLDKIRK
-412 RYVNTIIKNSNSI
+412 YVNTIIKNSNSI

-432 SEFSFNIKLSDDK
+432 SEFSFNIKLSDEK
-445 QSINSVLVEV
+445 ESINDVLIEV

-466 FQTSFSKIDCFIKM
+466 FQTSFSKIDCFINM
-480 DRDKLIIAF
+480 DRDKLLIAF

-518 DGEEFFT
+518 DGDEFFT

-533 GIEKKDLKKI
+533 GIEKKDLRRI

-563 KIINEHN
+563 KIISEHN
-570 GKIDV
+570 GRIDV
-575 DSIIGEGTTFFVRFE
+575 DSIIGEGTTFFIRFE
-590 I
+590 V

>member
-1 MMKIIKKFFIKI
+1 MKIIKELFFKI
-13 KNRYGGLYLTTVSI
+13 KNRYGGLYLSIVSI
-27 FILLDLFASLYIS
+27 FILLDLIASLYIS
-40 TFVYEPNTS
+40 SFVYEPNTS
-49 NLIYIF
+49 NLLYMF
-55 FILFLPS
+55 FTLFVPS
-62 SSIIVGVLI
+62 SSIIVGI
-71 IIKFVLE
+71 ITIIKFVLE
-78 AFRKKEGSHLKLVIV
+78 ALKKKEGSHLKLAMV
-93 SIMVFMTVITSLVI
+93 SIMAFMTVITSLVI
-107 SRVSYYI
+107 SKMSYYI

-129 SLSYIID
+129 SLSYIIE
-136 VSNDDIVNKQN
+136 VSNDDIINKQN
-147 SILKTI
+147 SILNSI

-161 NNIDLSDSTKVS
+161 NNIDLSDTAKIS
-173 NIIYKD
+173 NIIYRD
-179 NIFTNIIFVSNLYY
+179 NIFTNIIFVSNSYY
-193 GYSTILFNSQ
+193 GYSTILFNYQ
-203 NYIPL
+203 NYVPL

-246 IFESMPSNYINV
+246 IFDSMPSNYINV

-298 IVFGI
+298 IIFGI

-320 NSIINSDFDVEM
+320 NSIINSDFNIEM

-350 ARALKYHK
+350 ARALKYHR

-397 RLQNNM
+397 RLKNNM
-403 SDDDLDKIK
+403 SDDDLYKIRK
-412 RYVNTIIKNSNSI
+412 YVNTIIKNSNSI

-432 SEFSFNIKLSDDK
+432 SEFSFNIKLSDEK
-445 QSINSVLVEV
+445 ESINDVLIEV

-466 FQTSFSKIDCFIKM
+466 FQTSFSKIDCFINM
-480 DRDKLIIAF
+480 DRDKLLIAF

-533 GIEKKDLKKI
+533 GIEKKDLRRI

-563 KIINEHN
+563 KIISEHN
-570 GKIDV
+570 GRIDV
-575 DSIIGEGTTFFVRFE
+575 DSIIGEGTTFFIRFE
-590 I
+590 V

>member
-1 MMKIIKKFFIKI
+1 MKIIKELFFKI
-13 KNRYGGLYLTTVSI
+13 KNRYGGLYLSIVSI
-27 FILLDLFASLYIS
+27 FILLDLIASLYIS
-40 TFVYEPNTS
+40 SFVYEPNTS
-49 NLIYIF
+49 NLLYMF
-55 FILFLPS
+55 FTLFVPS
-62 SSIIVGVLI
+62 SSIIVGI
-71 IIKFVLE
+71 ITIIKFVLE
-78 AFRKKEGSHLKLVIV
+78 ALKKKEGSHLKLAMV
-93 SIMVFMTVITSLVI
+93 SIMAFMTVITSLVI
-107 SRVSYYI
+107 SKMSYYI

-129 SLSYIID
+129 SLSYIIE
-136 VSNDDIVNKQN
+136 VSNDDIINKQN
-147 SILKTI
+147 SILNSI

-161 NNIDLSDSTKVS
+161 NNIDLSDTAKIS
-173 NIIYKD
+173 NIIYRD
-179 NIFTNIIFVSNLYY
+179 NIFTNIIFVSNSYY
-193 GYSTILFNSQ
+193 GYSTILFNYQ
-203 NYIPL
+203 NYVPL
-208 DINYRFS
+208 DVNYRFS

-246 IFESMPSNYINV
+246 IFDSMPSNYINV

-298 IVFGI
+298 IIFGI

-320 NSIINSDFDVEM
+320 NSIINSDFNIEM

-350 ARALKYHK
+350 ARALKYHR

-397 RLQNNM
+397 RLKNNM
-403 SDDDLDKIK
+403 SDDDLDKIRK
-412 RYVNTIIKNSNSI
+412 YVNTIIKNSNSI

-432 SEFSFNIKLSDDK
+432 SEFSFNIKLSDEK
-445 QSINSVLVEV
+445 ESINDVLIEV

-466 FQTSFSKIDCFIKM
+466 FQTSFSKIDCFINM
-480 DRDKLIIAF
+480 DRDKLLIAF

-518 DGEEFFT
+518 DGDEFFT

-533 GIEKKDLKKI
+533 GIEKKDLRRI

-563 KIINEHN
+563 KIISEHN
-570 GKIDV
+570 GRIDV
-575 DSIIGEGTTFFVRFE
+575 DSIIGEGTTFFIRFE
-590 I
+590 V

>member
-1 MMKIIKKFFIKI
+1 MRIIKDFFINI
-13 KNRYGGLYLTTVSI
+13 KNRYGGLYLSIVSI
-27 FILLDLFASLYIS
+27 FVLLDLIASIYIS
-40 TFVYEPNTS
+40 SFVYEPNTS
-49 NLIYIF
+49 NLVYIF
-55 FILFLPS
+55 FTLFLPS

-78 AFRKKEGSHLKLVIV
+78 AFKKKEGSHLKLAIV
-93 SIMVFMTVITSLVI
+93 SIMAFMTVITSLVI
-107 SRVSYYI
+107 SKISYYI
-114 IESNLNLFTNKSIND
+114 IESNLNLFTDKSIND

-136 VSNDDIVNKQN
+136 VSNDDIINKQN
-147 SILKTI
+147 IILNTI
-153 SNVSINYL
+153 SNASINYL
-161 NNIDLSDSTKVS
+161 NNIDLSDSTKIS

-179 NIFTNIIFVSNLYY
+179 NIFTNIIFVSNSYY

-246 IFESMPSNYINV
+246 IFDSMPSNYINV

-298 IVFGI
+298 IIFGI

-310 RPISLLLNAT
+310 RPINLLLNAT

-350 ARALKYHK
+350 ARALKYHR
-358 DKEKIRVS
+358 DKEKIRIS

-397 RLQNNM
+397 KLKNNM
-403 SDDDLDKIK
+403 SDEELNKIK
-412 RYVNTIIKNSNSI
+412 KYADVIIKNSNTI

-432 SEFSFNIKLSDDK
+432 SEFSFNIKLSDEK
-445 QSINSVLVEV
+445 ESINNVLIEV
-455 FDSFKNMQNVK
+455 YESFRNTQNIK
-466 FQTSFSKIDCFIKM
+466 FQTSFSKLDCFIKM
-480 DRDKLIIAF
+480 DREKLIMAF
-489 RNLIKNAIEAMDNN
+489 RNIIKNAIEAMENN
-503 NKESLIY
+503 NKESIIY

-518 DGEEFFT
+518 DSREFFT
-525 VSVTDTGN
+525 VSITDTGN
-533 GIEKKDLKKI
+533 GIEKKDLKRI

-550 KDKGTGIGLAIVE
+550 KDKGTGIGLSIVE

-570 GKIDV
+570 GIIDI
-575 DSIIGEGTTFFVRFE
+575 DSMIGEGSTFFIRFE

>member
-1 MMKIIKKFFIKI
+1 MKIIKNFFLKI
-13 KNRYGGLYLTTVSI
+13 KNRYGGIYLSIVSI
-27 FILLDLFASLYIS
+27 FVLLDLFASLYIS
-40 TFVYEPNTS
+40 SFVYEPNTT
-49 NLIYIF
+49 NLVYVF

-78 AFRKKEGSHLKLVIV
+78 ALRKKEGSHLKLAIV
-93 SIMVFMTVITSLVI
+93 SIMAFMTVITSLVT
-107 SRVSYYI
+107 SKMSYYI

-129 SLSYIID
+129 SLSYIIE
-136 VSNDDIVNKQN
+136 VSNDDIINKQN
-147 SILKTI
+147 SILNSI
-153 SNVSINYL
+153 SNVSVNYL
-161 NNIDLSDSTKVS
+161 NNIDLSDTTKIS

-179 NIFTNIIFVSNLYY
+179 NIFTNIIFVSNSYY
-193 GYSTILFNSQ
+193 GYSTVLFNSQ
-203 NYIPL
+203 NYVPL

-320 NSIINSDFDVEM
+320 NSIINSDFNIEM

-350 ARALKYHK
+350 ARALKYHR

-397 RLQNNM
+397 RLKNEM
-403 SDDDLDKIK
+403 SDNDLDKIK
-412 RYVNTIIKNSNSI
+412 KYVNTIIKNSNSI

>member
-1 MMKIIKKFFIKI
+1 M
-13 KNRYGGLYLTTVSI
+13 
-27 FILLDLFASLYIS
+27 
-40 TFVYEPNTS
+40 
-49 NLIYIF
+49 
-55 FILFLPS
+55 PS

-78 AFRKKEGSHLKLVIV
+78 AFKKKEGSHLKLAIV
-93 SIMVFMTVITSLVI
+93 SIMAFMTVITSLVI
-107 SRVSYYI
+107 SKISYYI
-114 IESNLNLFTNKSIND
+114 IESNLNLFTDKSIND

-136 VSNDDIVNKQN
+136 VSNDDIINKQN
-147 SILKTI
+147 IILNTI
-153 SNVSINYL
+153 SNASINYL
-161 NNIDLSDSTKVS
+161 NNIDLSDSTKIS

-179 NIFTNIIFVSNLYY
+179 NIFTNIIFVSNSYY

-246 IFESMPSNYINV
+246 IFDSMPSNYINV

-298 IVFGI
+298 IIFGI

-310 RPISLLLNAT
+310 RPINLLLNAT

-350 ARALKYHK
+350 ARALKYHR
-358 DKEKIRVS
+358 DKEKIRIS

-397 RLQNNM
+397 RLKNEM
-403 SDDDLDKIK
+403 SDNDLEKIK
-412 RYVNTIIKNSNSI
+412 KSINIIIKNSNSI

-432 SEFSFNIKLSDDK
+432 SEFSFNIKLSDEK
-445 QSINSVLVEV
+445 QSINTVLIEV
-455 FDSFKNMQNVK
+455 FESFKNIPNVK
-466 FQTSFSKIDCFIKM
+466 CQSSFSKIDCFINM

-489 RNLIKNAIEAMDNN
+489 RNLIKNAVEAMENN
-503 NKESLIY
+503 NKESIIY
-510 LSSYHEVL
+510 LSSYHEIL
-518 DGEEFFT
+518 DSQEFFT
-525 VSVTDTGN
+525 VSITDTGN
-533 GIEKKDLKKI
+533 GIEKKDLKRI

-550 KDKGTGIGLAIVE
+550 KDKGTGIGLSIVE

-570 GKIDV
+570 GRIDV
-575 DSIIGEGTTFFVRFE
+575 DSIISEGTTFFVRFE
-590 I
+590 V

>member
-1 MMKIIKKFFIKI
+1 MRIIKEFFIKI
-13 KNRYGGLYLTTVSI
+13 KNRYGGLYLSIVSI
-27 FILLDLFASLYIS
+27 FVLLDLIASIYIS
-40 TFVYEPNTS
+40 SFVYEPNTT
-49 NLIYIF
+49 NLLYMF
-55 FILFLPS
+55 FTLFLPS

-78 AFRKKEGSHLKLVIV
+78 ALKKKEGSHLKLAMV
-93 SIMVFMTVITSLVI
+93 SIMAFMTVITSLLI
-107 SRVSYYI
+107 SKMSYYI
-114 IESNLNLFTNKSIND
+114 IESNLNLFTDKSIND
-129 SLSYIID
+129 SLSYIIE
-136 VSNDDIVNKQN
+136 VSNDDIINKQD
-147 SILKTI
+147 SILNSI
-153 SNVSINYL
+153 SNVSVNYL
-161 NNIDLSDSTKVS
+161 NNIDLSDTAKIS
-173 NIIYKD
+173 NIIYRD
-179 NIFTNIIFVSNLYY
+179 NIFTNIIFVSNSYY
-193 GYSTILFNSQ
+193 GYSTVLFNSQ

-246 IFESMPSNYINV
+246 IFDSMPSNYINV

-284 LLYVFILGISTFIS
+284 LLYVFTLGISTFIS
-298 IVFGI
+298 IIFGI

-320 NSIINSDFDVEM
+320 NSIINSDFNVEM

-350 ARALKYHK
+350 ARALKYHR
-358 DKEKIRVS
+358 DKEKIRIS

-397 RLQNNM
+397 KLKNNM
-403 SDDDLDKIK
+403 SDEELNKIK
-412 RYVNTIIKNSNSI
+412 KYADVIIKNSNTI

-432 SEFSFNIKLSDDK
+432 SEFSFNIKLSDEK
-445 QSINSVLVEV
+445 ESINNVLIEV
-455 FDSFKNMQNVK
+455 YESFRNTQNIK
-466 FQTSFSKIDCFIKM
+466 FQTSFSKLDCFIKM
-480 DRDKLIIAF
+480 DREKLIMAF
-489 RNLIKNAIEAMDNN
+489 RNIIKNAIEAMENN
-503 NKESLIY
+503 NKESIIY

-518 DGEEFFT
+518 DSREFFT
-525 VSVTDTGN
+525 VSITDTGN
-533 GIEKKDLKKI
+533 GIEKKDLKRI

-550 KDKGTGIGLAIVE
+550 KDKGTGIGLSIVE

-570 GKIDV
+570 GIIDI
-575 DSIIGEGTTFFVRFE
+575 DSMIGEGSTFFIRFE

>member
-1 MMKIIKKFFIKI
+1 MKIIKELFFKI
-13 KNRYGGLYLTTVSI
+13 KNRYGGLYLSIVSI
-27 FILLDLFASLYIS
+27 FILLDLIASLYIS
-40 TFVYEPNTS
+40 SFVYEPNTS
-49 NLIYIF
+49 NLLYMF
-55 FILFLPS
+55 FTLFVPS
-62 SSIIVGVLI
+62 SSIIVGI
-71 IIKFVLE
+71 ITIIKFVLE
-78 AFRKKEGSHLKLVIV
+78 ALKKKEGSHLKLAMV
-93 SIMVFMTVITSLVI
+93 SIMAFMTVITSLVI
-107 SRVSYYI
+107 SKMSYYI

-129 SLSYIID
+129 SLSYIIE
-136 VSNDDIVNKQN
+136 VSNDDIINKQN
-147 SILKTI
+147 SILNSI

-161 NNIDLSDSTKVS
+161 NNIDLSDTAKIS
-173 NIIYKD
+173 NIIYRD
-179 NIFTNIIFVSNLYY
+179 NIFTNIIFVSNSYY
-193 GYSTILFNSQ
+193 GYSTILFNYQ
-203 NYIPL
+203 NYVPL

-246 IFESMPSNYINV
+246 IFDSMPSNYINV

-298 IVFGI
+298 IIFGI

-320 NSIINSDFDVEM
+320 NSIINSDFNIEM

-350 ARALKYHK
+350 ARALKYHR

-397 RLQNNM
+397 RLKNNM
-403 SDDDLDKIK
+403 SDDDLDKIRK
-412 RYVNTIIKNSNSI
+412 YVNTIIKNSNSI

-432 SEFSFNIKLSDDK
+432 SEFSFNIKLSDEK
-445 QSINSVLVEV
+445 ESINDVLIEV

-466 FQTSFSKIDCFIKM
+466 FQTSFSKIDCFINM
-480 DRDKLIIAF
+480 DRDKLLIAF

-533 GIEKKDLKKI
+533 GIEKKDLRRI

-563 KIINEHN
+563 KIISEHN
-570 GKIDV
+570 GRIDV
-575 DSIIGEGTTFFVRFE
+575 DSIIGEGTTFFIRFE
-590 I
+590 V

>member
-1 MMKIIKKFFIKI
+1 MKIIKELFFKI
-13 KNRYGGLYLTTVSI
+13 KNRYGGLYLSIVSI
-27 FILLDLFASLYIS
+27 FILLDLIASLYIS
-40 TFVYEPNTS
+40 SFVYEPNTS
-49 NLIYIF
+49 NLLYMF
-55 FILFLPS
+55 FTLFVPS
-62 SSIIVGVLI
+62 SSIIVGI
-71 IIKFVLE
+71 ITIIKFVLE
-78 AFRKKEGSHLKLVIV
+78 ALKKKEGSHLKLAMV
-93 SIMVFMTVITSLVI
+93 SIMAFMTVITSLVI
-107 SRVSYYI
+107 SKMSYYI

-129 SLSYIID
+129 SLSYIIE
-136 VSNDDIVNKQN
+136 VSNDDIINKQN
-147 SILKTI
+147 SILNSI

-161 NNIDLSDSTKVS
+161 NNIDLSDTAKIS
-173 NIIYKD
+173 NIIYRD
-179 NIFTNIIFVSNLYY
+179 NIFTNIIFVSNSYY
-193 GYSTILFNSQ
+193 GYSTILFNYQ
-203 NYIPL
+203 NYVPL

-246 IFESMPSNYINV
+246 IFDSMPSDYINV

-298 IVFGI
+298 IIFGI

-320 NSIINSDFDVEM
+320 NSIINSDFNIEM

-350 ARALKYHK
+350 ARALKYHR

-397 RLQNNM
+397 RLKNNM
-403 SDDDLDKIK
+403 SDDDLDKIRK
-412 RYVNTIIKNSNSI
+412 YVNTIIKNSNSI

-432 SEFSFNIKLSDDK
+432 SEFSFNIKLSDEK
-445 QSINSVLVEV
+445 ESINDVLIEV

-466 FQTSFSKIDCFIKM
+466 FQTSFSKIDCFINM
-480 DRDKLIIAF
+480 DRDKLLIAF

-518 DGEEFFT
+518 DGDEFFT

-533 GIEKKDLKKI
+533 GIEKKDLRRI

-563 KIINEHN
+563 KIISEHN
-570 GKIDV
+570 GRIDV
-575 DSIIGEGTTFFVRFE
+575 DSIIGEGTTFFIRFE
-590 I
+590 V

>member
-27 FILLDLFASLYIS
+27 FVLLDLFASLYIS

-49 NLIYIF
+49 NLICIF

-78 AFRKKEGSHLKLVIV
+78 ALRKKEGSHLKLAIV
-93 SIMVFMTVITSLVI
+93 SIMAFMTVITSLVI

-179 NIFTNIIFVSNLYY
+179 NIFTNIIFVSNSYY

>member
-1 MMKIIKKFFIKI
+1 MKIIKDFFIKI
-13 KNRYGGLYLTTVSI
+13 KNRYGGLYLLIVSI
-27 FILLDLFASLYIS
+27 FILLDLIASIYIS
-40 TFVYEPNTS
+40 SFVYEPNTS
-49 NLIYIF
+49 DLIYMF
-55 FILFLPS
+55 FTLFLPS
-62 SSIIVGVLI
+62 SSIIVGVVTI
-71 IIKFVLE
+71 VKFVLE
-78 AFRKKEGSHLKLVIV
+78 AFKKKEGSHLKLAIV
-93 SIMVFMTVITSLVI
+93 SIMAFMTVITSLVV
-107 SRVSYYI
+107 SKMSYYI
-114 IESNLNLFTNKSIND
+114 IESNLNLFTDNSIND
-129 SLSYIID
+129 SLSYIIE
-136 VSNDDIVNKQN
+136 VSNDEIVNKQN
-147 SILKTI
+147 SILNSI
-153 SNVSINYL
+153 SNSYANYL
-161 NNIDLSDSTKVS
+161 NNIDLSDTSKIS
-173 NIIYKD
+173 NIIYRD
-179 NIFTNIIFVSNLYY
+179 NIFTNIIFVSNSYY

-203 NYIPL
+203 NYVPL

-246 IFESMPSNYINV
+246 IFDSMPSNYINV
-258 RNNALNAFRIYN
+258 RNNALKAFRIYN

-284 LLYVFILGISTFIS
+284 LLYIFILGISTFIS
-298 IVFGI
+298 IIFGI

-350 ARALKYHK
+350 ARALKYHR

-397 RLQNNM
+397 RLKNEM
-403 SDDDLDKIK
+403 SDNDLDKIK
-412 RYVNTIIKNSNSI
+412 KSINIIIKNSNSI

-432 SEFSFNIKLSDDK
+432 SEFSFNIKLSNEK
-445 QSINSVLVEV
+445 ESINNVLAEV
-455 FDSFKNMQNVK
+455 FESFKNTPNVK
-466 FQTSFSKIDCFIKM
+466 FQTSFSKMDCFINM
-480 DRDKLIIAF
+480 DREKLIIAF

-510 LSSYHEVL
+510 LSSYHEIL
-518 DGEEFFT
+518 DSQEFFT
-525 VSVTDTGN
+525 VSITDTGN
-533 GIEKKDLKKI
+533 GINENDLRRI

-550 KDKGTGIGLAIVE
+550 KDKGTGIGLSIVE

-570 GKIDV
+570 GMIDV
-575 DSIIGEGTTFFVRFE
+575 DSIIGEGTTFFVRFKN
-590 I
+590 

>member
-1 MMKIIKKFFIKI
+1 MKIIKELFFKI
-13 KNRYGGLYLTTVSI
+13 KNRYGGLYLSIVSI
-27 FILLDLFASLYIS
+27 FILLDLIASLYIS
-40 TFVYEPNTS
+40 SFVYEPNTS
-49 NLIYIF
+49 NLLYMF
-55 FILFLPS
+55 FTLFVPS
-62 SSIIVGVLI
+62 SSIIVGI
-71 IIKFVLE
+71 ITIIKFVLE
-78 AFRKKEGSHLKLVIV
+78 ALKKKEGSHLKLAMV
-93 SIMVFMTVITSLVI
+93 SIMAFMTVITSLVI
-107 SRVSYYI
+107 SKMSYYI

-129 SLSYIID
+129 SLSYIIE
-136 VSNDDIVNKQN
+136 VSNDDIINKQN
-147 SILKTI
+147 SILNSI

-161 NNIDLSDSTKVS
+161 NNIDLSDTAKIS
-173 NIIYKD
+173 NIIYRD
-179 NIFTNIIFVSNLYY
+179 NIFTNIIFVSNSYY

-203 NYIPL
+203 NYVPL

-246 IFESMPSNYINV
+246 IFDSMPSNYINV

-298 IVFGI
+298 IIFGI

-320 NSIINSDFDVEM
+320 NSIINSDFNIEM

-350 ARALKYHK
+350 ARALKYHR

-397 RLQNNM
+397 RLKNNM
-403 SDDDLDKIK
+403 SDDDLDKISK
-412 RYVNTIIKNSNSI
+412 YVNTIIKNSNSI

-432 SEFSFNIKLSDDK
+432 SEFSFNIKLSDEK
-445 QSINSVLVEV
+445 ESINDVLIEV

-466 FQTSFSKIDCFIKM
+466 FQTSFSKIDCFINM
-480 DRDKLIIAF
+480 DRDKLLIAF

-533 GIEKKDLKKI
+533 GIEKKDLRRI

-563 KIINEHN
+563 KIISEHN
-570 GKIDV
+570 GRIDV
-575 DSIIGEGTTFFVRFE
+575 DSIIGEGTTFFIRFE
-590 I
+590 V

>member
-1 MMKIIKKFFIKI
+1 MRIIKEFFIKI
-13 KNRYGGLYLTTVSI
+13 KNRYGGLYLSIVSI
-27 FILLDLFASLYIS
+27 FVLLDLIASLYIS
-40 TFVYEPNTS
+40 SFVYEPNTS
-49 NLIYIF
+49 NLVSIF
-55 FILFLPS
+55 FTLFLPS

-78 AFRKKEGSHLKLVIV
+78 ALKKKEGSHLKLAIV
-93 SIMVFMTVITSLVI
+93 SIMTFMTVVTSIVI
-107 SRVSYYI
+107 SKMSYYI
-114 IESNLNLFTNKSIND
+114 IESNLNLFTDKSIND

-136 VSNDDIVNKQN
+136 VSNDDIINKQD
-147 SILKTI
+147 SILNSI
-153 SNVSINYL
+153 SNVSVNYL
-161 NNIDLSDSTKVS
+161 NNIDLSDTAKIS
-173 NIIYKD
+173 NIIYRD
-179 NIFTNIIFVSNLYY
+179 NIFTNIIFVSNSYY
-193 GYSTILFNSQ
+193 GYSTVLFNSQ

-246 IFESMPSNYINV
+246 IFDSMPSNYINV

-284 LLYVFILGISTFIS
+284 LLYIFILGISTFIS
-298 IVFGI
+298 IIFGI

-350 ARALKYHK
+350 ARALKYHR

-397 RLQNNM
+397 RLKNNM
-403 SDDDLDKIK
+403 SYEDLDKISK
-412 RYVNTIIKNSNSI
+412 YVNTIIKNSNSI

-432 SEFSFNIKLSDDK
+432 SEFSFNIKLSDEK
-445 QSINSVLVEV
+445 ESINSVLIEV
-455 FDSFKNMQNVK
+455 FDSFKNMQNIK
-466 FQTSFSKIDCFIKM
+466 FQTSFSKIDCFINM

-518 DGEEFFT
+518 DGNEFFT
-525 VSVTDTGN
+525 VSITDTGN
-533 GIEKKDLKKI
+533 GIEKKDLKRI

-570 GKIDV
+570 GRIDV
-575 DSIIGEGTTFFVRFE
+575 DSIINEGTTFFIRFE
-590 I
+590 V

>member
-1 MMKIIKKFFIKI
+1 MRIIKEFFIKI
-13 KNRYGGLYLTTVSI
+13 KNRYGGLYLSIVSI
-27 FILLDLFASLYIS
+27 FVLLDLIASIYIS
-40 TFVYEPNTS
+40 SFVYEPNTG
-49 NLIYIF
+49 NLVSIF
-55 FILFLPS
+55 FTLFLPS

-78 AFRKKEGSHLKLVIV
+78 ALKKKEGSHLKLAIV
-93 SIMVFMTVITSLVI
+93 SIMTFMTIVTSIVI
-107 SRVSYYI
+107 SKMSYYI
-114 IESNLNLFTNKSIND
+114 IESNLNLFTDKSIND

-136 VSNDDIVNKQN
+136 VSNDDIINKQD
-147 SILKTI
+147 SILNSI
-153 SNVSINYL
+153 SNVSVNYL
-161 NNIDLSDSTKVS
+161 NNIDLSDTAKIS
-173 NIIYKD
+173 NIIYRD
-179 NIFTNIIFVSNLYY
+179 NIFTNIIFVSNSYY
-193 GYSTILFNSQ
+193 GYSTVLFNSQ

-246 IFESMPSNYINV
+246 IFDSMPSNYINV

-284 LLYVFILGISTFIS
+284 LLYIFILGISTFIS
-298 IVFGI
+298 IIFGI

-320 NSIINSDFDVEM
+320 NSIINSNFDVEM

-350 ARALKYHK
+350 ARALKYHR

-397 RLQNNM
+397 RLKNNM
-403 SDDDLDKIK
+403 SDEDLDKISK
-412 RYVNTIIKNSNSI
+412 YVNTIIKNSNSI

-432 SEFSFNIKLSDDK
+432 SEFSFNIKLSDEK
-445 QSINSVLVEV
+445 ESINSVLIEV

-466 FQTSFSKIDCFIKM
+466 FQTSFSKIDCFINM

-518 DGEEFFT
+518 DGNEFFT
-525 VSVTDTGN
+525 VSITDTGN
-533 GIEKKDLKKI
+533 GIEKKDLKRI

-575 DSIIGEGTTFFVRFE
+575 DSIINEGTTFFVRFE
-590 I
+590 V

>member
-1 MMKIIKKFFIKI
+1 MKIIKEFFINI
-13 KNRYGGLYLTTVSI
+13 KNRYGGLYLSI
-27 FILLDLFASLYIS
+27 FSIFVLLDLIASIYIS
-40 TFVYEPNTS
+40 SFVYEPNSS
-49 NLIYIF
+49 NFVYIF
-55 FILFLPS
+55 FTLFLPS

-78 AFRKKEGSHLKLVIV
+78 ALKKKEGSHLKLAIV
-93 SIMVFMTVITSLVI
+93 SIIAFMTVITSLVI
-107 SRVSYYI
+107 TKISYYI
-114 IESNLNLFTNKSIND
+114 IESNLNLFTDKTIND

-136 VSNDDIVNKQN
+136 VSNDDIINKQN
-147 SILKTI
+147 SILNSI

-161 NNIDLSDSTKVS
+161 NNIDLSDTSKIS

-179 NIFTNIIFVSNLYY
+179 NIFTNIIFVSNSYY
-193 GYSTILFNSQ
+193 GYSTVLFNSQ

-246 IFESMPSNYINV
+246 IFDSMPSNYINV

-298 IVFGI
+298 IIFGI

-350 ARALKYHK
+350 ARALKYHR

-397 RLQNNM
+397 RLKNNM
-403 SDDDLDKIK
+403 SDEDLDKISK
-412 RYVNTIIKNSNSI
+412 YVNTIIKNSNSI

-432 SEFSFNIKLSDDK
+432 SEFSFNIKLSDEK
-445 QSINSVLVEV
+445 QSINSVIIEV
-455 FDSFKNMQNVK
+455 FESFKNTQNIN
-466 FQTSFSKIDCFIKM
+466 FQTSFSKIDCFINM

-518 DGEEFFT
+518 DSQEFFT
-525 VSVTDTGN
+525 ISITDTGN

-570 GKIDV
+570 GRIDV

-590 I
+590 A

>member
-1 MMKIIKKFFIKI
+1 MKIIKDFFLKI
-13 KNRYGGLYLTTVSI
+13 KNRYGGLYLSIVSI
-27 FILLDLFASLYIS
+27 FVLLDLIASLYIS
-40 TFVYEPNTS
+40 SFVYEPNAS
-49 NLIYIF
+49 NLVYIF

-62 SSIIVGVLI
+62 SSIIVGILI

-78 AFRKKEGSHLKLVIV
+78 ALKKKEGSHLKLAIV
-93 SIMVFMTVITSLVI
+93 SIMAFMTVITSLVT
-107 SRVSYYI
+107 SKMSYYI
-114 IESNLNLFTNKSIND
+114 IESNINLFTNKSIND
-129 SLSYIID
+129 SLSYIIE
-136 VSNDDIVNKQN
+136 VSNDDIINKQN
-147 SILKTI
+147 SILNSI
-153 SNVSINYL
+153 SNVSVNYL
-161 NNIDLSDSTKVS
+161 NNIDLSDIDKIS
-173 NIIYKD
+173 NIIYRD
-179 NIFTNIIFVSNLYY
+179 NIFTNIIFVSNSYY
-193 GYSTILFNSQ
+193 GYSTVLFNSQ
-203 NYIPL
+203 NYVPL

-246 IFESMPSNYINV
+246 IFDSMPSNYINV

-298 IVFGI
+298 IIFGI

-320 NSIINSDFDVEM
+320 NSIINSDFNIEM

-350 ARALKYHK
+350 ARALKYHR

-397 RLQNNM
+397 KIKNNM
-403 SDDDLDKIK
+403 SDDDLDKIRK
-412 RYVNTIIKNSNSI
+412 YVNTIIKNSNSI

-432 SEFSFNIKLSDDK
+432 SEFSFNIKLSDK
-445 QSINSVLVEV
+445 KESINDVLIEV

-466 FQTSFSKIDCFIKM
+466 FQTSFSKIDCFINM

-510 LSSYHEVL
+510 LSSYHEIL
-518 DGEEFFT
+518 DAEEFFT
-525 VSVTDTGN
+525 VSITDTGN
-533 GIEKKDLKKI
+533 GIEKKDLKRI

-570 GKIDV
+570 GRIDV
-575 DSIIGEGTTFFVRFE
+575 DSIIGEGTTFFIRFE
-590 I
+590 V

>member
-1 MMKIIKKFFIKI
+1 MKIIKKFFIKI
-13 KNRYGGLYLTTVSI
+13 KNRYGGLYLLIVSI
-27 FILLDLFASLYIS
+27 FILLALIASIYIS
-40 TFVYEPNTS
+40 SFVYEPNTT
-49 NLIYIF
+49 NLVYVF

-78 AFRKKEGSHLKLVIV
+78 ALRKKEGSHLKLAIV
-93 SIMVFMTVITSLVI
+93 SIMAFMTVITSLVT
-107 SRVSYYI
+107 SKMSYYI

-147 SILKTI
+147 SILNSI
-153 SNVSINYL
+153 SNVSVNYL
-161 NNIDLSDSTKVS
+161 NNIDLSDSSKIS
-173 NIIYKD
+173 NIIYRD
-179 NIFTNIIFVSNLYY
+179 NIFTNIIFVSNSYY
-193 GYSTILFNSQ
+193 GYSTVLFNSQ
-203 NYIPL
+203 NYVPL

-246 IFESMPSNYINV
+246 IFDSMPSNYINV
-258 RNNALNAFRIYN
+258 RNNALKAFRIYN

-284 LLYVFILGISTFIS
+284 LLYIFILGISTFIS
-298 IVFGI
+298 IIFGI

-320 NSIINSDFDVEM
+320 NSIINSDFNIEM

-350 ARALKYHK
+350 ARALKYHR

-397 RLQNNM
+397 RLKNNM

-466 FQTSFSKIDCFIKM
+466 FQASFSKIDCFIKM
-480 DRDKLIIAF
+480 DRYKLIIAF

-570 GKIDV
+570 GRIDV